1 MCIFSLRAEKISPV
15 LINNSYVAL
24 LIQIKQP
31 PAILQK
37 VSDENEY
44 SGHETRMPGTPLI
57 GHANA
62 WLVQLSGKTINKDY
76 INLFQILCNYNL
88 TSHRFLHQPILSLIY
103 PLHAARAYLR
113 QVHVLSNNG
122 WMTENRQLVNHFLE
136 YRWPR
141 YPFEIKFEIMKLL
154 SKHIITI
161 HDLIIDE
168 QLDRILAQCSL
179 NTVIA
184 CTGKFIILNKLFN

>member
-1 MCIFSLRAEKISPV
+1 MYIFSLRAEKISPV
-15 LINNSYVAL
+15 LINHSYVAL

-37 VSDENEY
+37 VSDEIKS
-44 SGHETRMPGTPLI
+44 SGHETRVPGTPLL

-62 WLVQLSGKTINKDY
+62 WLVRLSGKTINTDD
-76 INLFQILCNYNL
+76 INLFKILCDYNL
-88 TSHRFLHQPILSLIY
+88 TPHRFY
-103 PLHAARAYLR
+103 PLHATKAYLR
-113 QVHVLSNNG
+113 QVHVLSNDG

-141 YPFEIKFEIMKLL
+141 YPFEIKFEMMKLL

-168 QLDRILAQCSL
+168 QLDQILAQCSI
-179 NTVIA
+179 NTIIA
-184 CTGKFIILNKLFN
+184 CTGKFMILNKLVN